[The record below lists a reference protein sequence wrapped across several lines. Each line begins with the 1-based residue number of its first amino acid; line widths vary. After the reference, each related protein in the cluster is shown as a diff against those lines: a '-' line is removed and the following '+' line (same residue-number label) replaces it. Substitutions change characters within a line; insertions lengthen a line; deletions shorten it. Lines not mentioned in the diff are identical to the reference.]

1 MFKIGFNAAM
11 LISSVFFFFMFFS
24 SFLSRQKADRTRE
37 YSENLRLQK
46 KLPHAIVIGVKKGG
60 TRALLEFLRIHP
72 DVGAPGPE
80 VHFFDKRYGNGLE
93 WYRQQMPSTLSD
105 QLTIEKTPSYFV
117 MKDVPRR
124 VYEMSPS
131 VKLIVVVRD
140 PVTRAISDY
149 TQQLSKRPN
158 IQSFEKF
165 VFVDDQSKVI
175 NSSWAAIRIGIYAKH
190 LRRWLDY
197 FSLAQIHFVNGER
210 LVTDPAG
217 QLAKVESFLG
227 LRPIIKPSNFYYNE
241 TKGFPCLRKS
251 GESIQC
257 LGKTKG
263 RIHPT
268 ISEEVVERLR
278 AFFRPFNE
286 RFYRMTGRNFGWS

>member
-1 MFKIGFNAAM
+1 M
-11 LISSVFFFFMFFS
+11 FFFPFLFCINEILLFS
-24 SFLSRQKADRTRE
+24 SL
-37 YSENLRLQK
+37 
-46 KLPHAIVIGVKKGG
+46 H
-60 TRALLEFLRIHP
+60 
-72 DVGAPGPE
+72 
-80 VHFFDKRYGNGLE
+80 
-93 WYRQQMPSTLSD
+93 RQQMPLTLSD

-158 IQSFEKF
+158 IQPFERF

-197 FSLAQIHFVNGER
+197 FSLGQIHFVNGER

-227 LRPIIKPSNFYYNE
+227 LRPIIKPNNFYYNE

-251 GESIQC
+251 EESIQC

-268 ISEEVVERLR
+268 ISEDVVERLR

-286 RFYRMTGRNFGWS
+286 RFYRMTGTDFGWS